1 MLEIWEFVLIL
12 VGAEALVGIV
22 AGIFFWRK
30 HVDKKTENGSQK
42 DLLENLPEE
51 INLDDLYEAEEIEV
65 GVPAQSHLNFNGV
78 VELKTFRRLSSVSDF
93 RENSSIESTTRRTSI
108 LSNVALPD
116 VDPCPAPM
124 ILASNN
130 DTYYADDRSLTDIR
144 PPSYHTRMSY
154 THSMTG
160 TELTPVNTPSPSRFR
175 KALDINENS
184 TRGLSRP
191 KMGDPTPFSFFS
203 ENTIASTQ
211 SSESVQAK
219 W

>member
-1 MLEIWEFVLIL
+1 M
-12 VGAEALVGIV
+12 
-22 AGIFFWRK
+22 
-30 HVDKKTENGSQK
+30 
-42 DLLENLPEE
+42 ENLPEE

-108 LSNVALPD
+108 MSNVALPD

-203 ENTIASTQ
+203 G
-211 SSESVQAK
+211 
-219 W
+219 

>member
-1 MLEIWEFVLIL
+1 MYYC
-12 VGAEALVGIV
+12 
-22 AGIFFWRK
+22 R
-30 HVDKKTENGSQK
+30 TEYGSQK

-51 INLDDLYEAEEIEV
+51 ITLDDLYEAEDIEV

-93 RENSSIESTTRRTSI
+93 RENASIEPTTRRTSI

-154 THSMTG
+154 SHVSTG
-160 TELTPVNTPSPSRFR
+160 NDLTPVNTPSPSRFR
-175 KALDINENS
+175 KALNINENS

-191 KMGDPTPFSFFS
+191 KMGDPAPFSFFS
-203 ENTIASTQ
+203 GKCRLQISLNL
-211 SSESVQAK
+211 K
-219 W
+219 